1 MILCSDIIYRL
12 YRPFCARMGKEKKIS
27 FGLKKRKYMVVKE
40 EKKEKKK
47 K

>member
-12 YRPFCARMGKEKKIS
+12 YRPPCSRMGKEKKIS
-27 FGLKKRKYMVVKE
+27 FGLKKGKYMIVKG